1 MATGAM
7 SCPFGRPRT
16 LAQVAEA
23 CWPGSITASAAMP
36 ASRRVGGMAVFHL
49 VGDLNGLVGKSP
61 QLFVR
66 NAGKGILD
74 VPTQALLG
82 LVWRGECLS
91 LPKVLP
97 GVIHGPAKCL

>member
-23 CWPGSITASAAMP
+23 CFGQEYYGIGSYARLTAC
-36 ASRRVGGMAVFHL
+36 GGMAVFHL
-49 VGDLNGLVGKSP
+49 VGELNGLVGKSP

-66 NAGKGILD
+66 NAGKRILD

>member
-1 MATGAM
+1 M
-7 SCPFGRPRT
+7 
-16 LAQVAEA
+16 LARKYYGIGSYARLTA
-23 CWPGSITASAAMP
+23 C
-36 ASRRVGGMAVFHL
+36 GGMAVFHL